1 MPISSSNVRL
11 TNMTDFE
18 IRAKNVTAK
27 WSQINQEL
35 QNRRESVVE
44 KVLDNVKTSVKSGI
58 FCHIAIDKL
67 EDRLMSK
74 FYFC

>member
-18 IRAKNVTAK
+18 IRAKNVTTK
-27 WSQINQEL
+27 WSQINREL

-44 KVLDNVKTSVKSGI
+44 KVLLRALLVGI
-58 FCHIAIDKL
+58 VISDF
-67 EDRLMSK
+67 EV
-74 FYFC
+74 

>member
-18 IRAKNVTAK
+18 IRAKNVITK
-27 WSQINQEL
+27 WSQINKEL

-44 KVLDNVKTSVKSGI
+44 KVMLRARLSNMVKIYNLKYI
-58 FCHIAIDKL
+58 I
-67 EDRLMSK
+67 
-74 FYFC
+74 